1 MDRLGESQWPIHAAV
16 VVVVVGVV
24 VAVDDAEKGTNRC
37 SGEDRYSWEEY
48 SLLSMKDP
56 V

>member
-1 MDRLGESQWPIHAAV
+1 LDRLGESQRPIHAAV
-16 VVVVVGVV
+16 AVVVVV